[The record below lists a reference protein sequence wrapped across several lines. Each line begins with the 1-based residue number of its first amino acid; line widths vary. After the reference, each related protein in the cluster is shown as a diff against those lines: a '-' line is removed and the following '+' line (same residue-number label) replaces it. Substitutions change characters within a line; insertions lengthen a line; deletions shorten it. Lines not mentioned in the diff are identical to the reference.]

1 MLQDYDK
8 EKLLSNGHIVAWRA
22 AHWANWH
29 FEIDGYEYEEGGNA
43 SITFGRGGFQ
53 GARGGPVSATAT
65 LHALSSAL
73 RFCRGM

>member
-8 EKLLSNGHIVAWRA
+8 EKLLSNGHVVAWRA

-53 GARGGPVSATAT
+53 GARGGPVSATNEFSWRT
-65 LHALSSAL
+65 PSLLS
-73 RFCRGM
+73 RGL